1 MLIILS
7 VFIGI
12 PGTSNHVG
20 IYITICAFPI
30 TKRFNRKKHSKEGT
44 GIVFATSQYFTRKMN
59 RTISVESK
67 YGKGGT
73 FFFTVHQKISYDVPN
88 EQNADN
94 SAKAQ

>member
-1 MLIILS
+1 
-7 VFIGI
+7 
-12 PGTSNHVG
+12 
-20 IYITICAFPI
+20 
-30 TKRFNRKKHSKEGT
+30 
-44 GIVFATSQYFTRKMN
+44 MN
-59 RTISVESK
+59 GTISVESK